1 MTVKERWEY
10 GNPETVAIWKEGQ
23 TCKGCAH
30 ELFYTAFDAAIW
42 ICTTKDEK
50 DKRRNH
56 GRRCKQYREK

>member
-1 MTVKERWEY
+1 MAEEWDDRDPLIILLERES
-10 GNPETVAIWKEGQ
+10 Q
-23 TCKGCAH
+23 SCKGCAH
-30 ELFYTAFDAAIW
+30 ELFYTAFDAAVW